1 MYKTARLCSSGLS
14 WKEFGKK
21 LNRSQCRSRILCQVN
36 LFNRSLST
44 ESAQKTLSS
53 KNNDQQHSNNER
65 EFDSTG
71 YAVTTKLCF
80 ALGITGSVIWL
91 LNRKRNIVHAAQSES
106 AGSLKKGLP
115 TYSLE
120 EVAKHNK
127 KENRIWVTYKNGVY
141 DITDY
146 VSNHPGGSR
155 ILLAAGSSIEPY
167 WEMYAAH
174 KQEEIYEM
182 LEELRIGNITEKS
195 KDEQKDS
202 SDPYANDP
210 KRHVALKPSSSK
222 PFNAEP
228 PLSLLRHSYLTPN
241 DLFFVRNHLPV
252 PVIDPKKYQL
262 TVTKVGSTKQVN
274 LSLEDLKRKFN
285 KKSVVSIV
293 QCAGNR
299 RSEMVTIK
307 PVKGLNWGA
316 AAISNASWAGACL
329 DDVLKRS
336 GIDIETVDA
345 KHIIFDGAD
354 ADPTGHNYGASIPI
368 EMARLLKK
376 DIILAYEM
384 NGKDIPPDHG
394 YPVRVI
400 IPGVVGARQVKWLNK
415 ITLSDKESTCHWQQ
429 KDYKGFHSSIDWHN
443 VDFTSVPPIY
453 ELPVQSV
460 ICEPEAGSVLEDE
473 EEVTV
478 KGYAWSGGGRGIV
491 RVDLSAD
498 GGKTWHSAELSP
510 TEQPLYKTYAWTFW
524 EGTIPL
530 PKDHKGEVE
539 IVCKAADT
547 AYNVQPDNVEGI
559 WNLRGVLSN
568 AWHRVPVKVPKS

>member
-1 MYKTARLCSSGLS
+1 M
-14 WKEFGKK
+14 
-21 LNRSQCRSRILCQVN
+21 
-36 LFNRSLST
+36 
-44 ESAQKTLSS
+44 
-53 KNNDQQHSNNER
+53 
-65 EFDSTG
+65 
-71 YAVTTKLCF
+71 TTKLCF

-195 KDEQKDS
+195 KDKQKDS

-329 DDVLKRS
+329 DDVLKRT

-384 NGKDIPPDHG
+384 NGKDIPQDHG

-460 ICEPEAGSVLEDE
+460 ICEPEAGSVLEDD

>member
-1 MYKTARLCSSGLS
+1 M
-14 WKEFGKK
+14 
-21 LNRSQCRSRILCQVN
+21 
-36 LFNRSLST
+36 
-44 ESAQKTLSS
+44 
-53 KNNDQQHSNNER
+53 
-65 EFDSTG
+65 
-71 YAVTTKLCF
+71 
-80 ALGITGSVIWL
+80 
-91 LNRKRNIVHAAQSES
+91 
-106 AGSLKKGLP
+106 
-115 TYSLE
+115 
-120 EVAKHNK
+120 
-127 KENRIWVTYKNGVY
+127 
-141 DITDY
+141 
-146 VSNHPGGSR
+146 SNHPGGSR

-241 DLFFVRNHLPV
+241 DLFFVRNHLHV

-329 DDVLKRS
+329 DDVLKRA

-400 IPGVVGARQVKWLNK
+400 IPGVVGARQVR
-415 ITLSDKESTCHWQQ
+415 Q
-429 KDYKGFHSSIDWHN
+429 
-443 VDFTSVPPIY
+443 
-453 ELPVQSV
+453 
-460 ICEPEAGSVLEDE
+460 
-473 EEVTV
+473 
-478 KGYAWSGGGRGIV
+478 YAS
-491 RVDLSAD
+491 
-498 GGKTWHSAELSP
+498 
-510 TEQPLYKTYAWTFW
+510 LY
-524 EGTIPL
+524 
-530 PKDHKGEVE
+530 
-539 IVCKAADT
+539 
-547 AYNVQPDNVEGI
+547 
-559 WNLRGVLSN
+559 
-568 AWHRVPVKVPKS
+568 